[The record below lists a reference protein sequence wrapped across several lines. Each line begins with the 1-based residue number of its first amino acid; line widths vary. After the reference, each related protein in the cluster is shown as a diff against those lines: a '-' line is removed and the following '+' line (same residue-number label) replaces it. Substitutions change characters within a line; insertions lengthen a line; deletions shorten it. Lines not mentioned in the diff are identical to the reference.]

1 MKEDNKLNSVFTSL
15 TDPRSHIN
23 RLHLLNDI
31 LPIGIIS
38 VICGAETWK
47 QMVQFA
53 KSKESFFR
61 KFLKLP
67 NGLPSEDTINRV
79 FSSIDNL
86 EFENCFIEWITSI
99 STLSTG

>member
-1 MKEDNKLNSVFTSL
+1 MKEDNKLNSVLTSL

-31 LPIGIIS
+31 LLIGIIS

-53 KSKESFFR
+53 KSKEFFFR
-61 KFLKLP
+61 KFLQLP
-67 NGLPSEDTINRV
+67 SGLPSEDTMNTV
-79 FSSIDNL
+79 FSSIDRQP
-86 EFENCFIEWITSI
+86 
-99 STLSTG
+99 